1 MLEPNTTRAKQVSMD
16 CGRHSGRLDLYRN
29 VIFLQ
34 FYVRL
39 HAKTHQRDTRK
50 WSSLAPLLQC
60 FLDMCRHVSCV
71 TVGRRPNRDVG
82 K

>member
-50 WSSLAPLLQC
+50 CSCLAPLLQC
-60 FLDMCRHVSCV
+60 FTRIWHFSCV
-71 TVGRRPNRDVG
+71 TVGRRQNRDVG

>member
-1 MLEPNTTRAKQVSMD
+1 MSVMLEQNTTRAKQVSMD
-16 CGRHSGRLDLYRN
+16 CGRRSGRLDLYRN

-50 WSSLAPLLQC
+50 CSWLAPLLQC
-60 FLDMCRHVSCV
+60 FTWICAGIFLVSL
-71 TVGRRPNRDVG
+71 
-82 K
+82 